1 MLVLTSFSGM
11 AHVADLAGG
20 SIAGVEFTI
29 HTDGDNDQVPS
40 DSDKNVPH
48 HHNYCHGHD
57 VGAPARTTMEY
68 THVLT
73 MPKPTISASASLDGR
88 TGMVHMSDI
97 AWGIR
102 SEEHTSELQSLMRH
116 SYAVFCLKQNKN
128 NTISIKLT

>member
-11 AHVADLAGG
+11 AHAADLAGEASRALSSPFIPPG
-20 SIAGVEFTI
+20 TSIE
-29 HTDGDNDQVPS
+29 VPS

-73 MPKPTISASASLDGR
+73 VPKPTISASASLDGR
-88 TGMVHMSDI
+88 TGMVHLRPPQ
-97 AWGIR
+97 A
-102 SEEHTSELQSLMRH
+102 
-116 SYAVFCLKQNKN
+116 
-128 NTISIKLT
+128 

>member
-1 MLVLTSFSGM
+1 MSMLYSSRLSLCRSVHVFRFFSVTM
-11 AHVADLAGG
+11 WFYILVFFFKQKTAYEMRISDWSSDVCSSDL
-20 SIAGVEFTI
+20 EFTI
-29 HTDGDNDQVPS
+29 HTDGDIDQVPS

-88 TGMVHMSDI
+88 TGMVHLRPPQ
-97 AWGIR
+97 A
-102 SEEHTSELQSLMRH
+102 
-116 SYAVFCLKQNKN
+116 
-128 NTISIKLT
+128 